1 LAILGRKN
9 NVDNLISKVLHICFL
24 VTRPLTL
31 GARALIYDKSS
42 NAIYLIKH
50 TYQKG
55 WSLPGGGVEVG
66 ESGLMALHR
75 ELEEEAGII
84 PVDPILK
91 SLYYNSSVSKRDHV
105 LVFLVDNWTLKAN
118 FTANTKEISDGK
130 WFDLDKLPKDITK
143 DTLFQIKEF
152 L

>member
-1 LAILGRKN
+1 M
-9 NVDNLISKVLHICFL
+9 LHIWFL
-24 VTRPLTL
+24 FTRPLTL

-55 WSLPGGGVEVG
+55 WSLPGGGIQVG
-66 ESGLMALHR
+66 ESGLMALKR
-75 ELEEEAGII
+75 ELEEEAGVI

-91 SLYYNSSVSKRDHV
+91 SLYFNRLISKRDHV
-105 LVFLVDNWTLKAN
+105 LLFLVDNWILKAN
-118 FTANTKEISDGK
+118 FKANNNEILDGK
-130 WFDLDKLPKDITK
+130 WFDLDTLPKDMTK
-143 DTLFQIKEF
+143 DTIYQIKEC

>member
-1 LAILGRKN
+1 M
-9 NVDNLISKVLHICFL
+9 LHLCFL

-31 GARALIYDKSS
+31 GARALIYDESS

-55 WSLPGGGVEVG
+55 WAMPGGGVEVG
-66 ESGLMALHR
+66 ESGVMALQR
-75 ELEEEAGII
+75 EIEEETGII

-91 SLYYNSSVSKRDHV
+91 SLYYNNSVSKRDHV
-105 LVFLVDNWTLKAN
+105 LVFLVDNWTLSAN
-118 FTANTKEISDGK
+118 FKVNSKEISDGK
-130 WFDLDKLPKDITK
+130 WFELDKLPKDVTE
-143 DTLFQIKEF
+143 DTLHHIKEF

>member
-1 LAILGRKN
+1 M
-9 NVDNLISKVLHICFL
+9 LHLCFL

-31 GARALIYDKSS
+31 GARALIYDESS

-55 WSLPGGGVEVG
+55 WAMPGGGVEVG
-66 ESGLMALHR
+66 ESGVMALQR
-75 ELEEEAGII
+75 EIEEETGII

-91 SLYYNSSVSKRDHV
+91 SLYYNNSVSKRDHV
-105 LVFLVDNWTLKAN
+105 LVFLVDNWTLSAN
-118 FTANTKEISDGK
+118 FKVNSKEISDGK
-130 WFDLDKLPKDITK
+130 WFNLDKLPKDVTE
-143 DTLFQIKEF
+143 DTLHHIKEF

>member
-1 LAILGRKN
+1 MDKLIRKM
-9 NVDNLISKVLHICFL
+9 LHLCFL

-31 GARALIYDKSS
+31 GARALIYDESS

-55 WSLPGGGVEVG
+55 WAMPGGGVEVG
-66 ESGLMALHR
+66 ESGVMALQR
-75 ELEEEAGII
+75 EIEEETGII

-91 SLYYNSSVSKRDHV
+91 SLYYNNSVSKRDHV
-105 LVFLVDNWTLKAN
+105 LVFLVDNWTLSAN
-118 FTANTKEISDGK
+118 FKVNSKEISDGK
-130 WFDLDKLPKDITK
+130 WFELDKLPKDVTE
-143 DTLFQIKEF
+143 DTLHHIKEF